1 MTPCQFQRKREK
13 DREAQRSIRART
25 KDHMLRLEAELADL
39 KNSGSGSGSDG
50 IKRELRQ
57 KNQILEEE
65 ATRLNRAVFGLLR
78 FNVQY
83 GGIIPLACV
92 ASPHHHFMSLS
103 SVHRALAGARH
114 FHRSFIVSN
123 KNARPA
129 RNLPQKP
136 SFIVMAVFR
145 PPRIHGGGNGG
156 HERRRT
162 GPTIGGLLGWT
173 VSFFPE
179 CVEWEKLRQL
189 RRLRPR
195 SPARSPRMDHCPVG
209 RVKEVPDAY

>member
-13 DREAQRSIRART
+13 DREAQRSICART

-39 KNSGSGSGSDG
+39 KNSGSGSDG

-65 ATRLNRAVFGLLR
+65 ATRLNRAVFGLRR

-103 SVHRALAGARH
+103 SVHRARAGARH

-123 KNARPA
+123 KRHQDAN
-129 RNLPQKP
+129 
-136 SFIVMAVFR
+136 S
-145 PPRIHGGGNGG
+145 
-156 HERRRT
+156 
-162 GPTIGGLLGWT
+162 
-173 VSFFPE
+173 
-179 CVEWEKLRQL
+179 
-189 RRLRPR
+189 R
-195 SPARSPRMDHCPVG
+195 SSC
-209 RVKEVPDAY
+209 